1 MRLAFARAGKVGV
14 ARGQSSAMGLGLPLV
29 PDRASSLG
37 SSQLEQLQRQLRADG
52 RDDLADSVLRIQVA
66 LEADSWGE
74 DLG

>member
-1 MRLAFARAGKVGV
+1 
-14 ARGQSSAMGLGLPLV
+14 MGLGLPLV

-37 SSQLEQLQRQLRADG
+37 SSQLEQLQRQLHADG

-74 DLG
+74 HLG